1 MSKTRAISQKSRPS
15 EFGAPRLIQG
25 PPQHRGLRCEII
37 KQIEAAERSRPLRN
51 VAMLSW
57 LVRNLRLRLE
67 RLFRRSQNV
76 NPVYTA
82 VLLLFQFSL
91 AFFASLSF
99 PLIIR
104 RLALPPSIENEID
117 LNLSFNTCTSELH
130 GICSFPSATVE
141 YEKGTLFSPSVAYA
155 LSVRLRF
162 ADIDSGRKLGLFQNV
177 LSFYDGDEQ
186 LKTYSKT
193 SYLREPTILTKAM
206 WLFFFPFYFAGFFHD
221 YNSLEIAMT
230 SSHIEALSHSSTK
243 LHYQL
248 QDRFAQVEKATLV
261 IGARF
266 GIIRYLLYNW
276 PLTTSMVLFFAS
288 FSACCFTIILY
299 WGAKSILGNS
309 ETIDRENAFAART
322 TECSKDVGLLS
333 SKSPTTP
340 IPVPPDEYIPDNV
353 DEVPPCADF
362 SGIPGWDVRPPDPPQ
377 TSFQYSNGNI
387 RRRK

>member
-248 QDRFAQVEKATLV
+248 QDRFAQDTAHPFLSLAIPGCDEWVLLRRIREKRSFNL
-261 IGARF
+261 
-266 GIIRYLLYNW
+266 IR
-276 PLTTSMVLFFAS
+276 
-288 FSACCFTIILY
+288 IILGDGIY
-299 WGAKSILGNS
+299 Q
-309 ETIDRENAFAART
+309 
-322 TECSKDVGLLS
+322 ECLCIQCWRL
-333 SKSPTTP
+333 
-340 IPVPPDEYIPDNV
+340 IE
-353 DEVPPCADF
+353 
-362 SGIPGWDVRPPDPPQ
+362 
-377 TSFQYSNGNI
+377 
-387 RRRK
+387 